1 MGTANKMTVA
11 RLYFQNKRVATGKM
25 WKNKFLQVYPVVKE
39 FDDRTEWC
47 IAWQRALND
56 SIKMIVDH
64 ERPVPEAP
72 PFRVA
77 VAPLSPPPAA
87 ASPPPLPPSPPP
99 SSPSAPPKPSTK
111 DWSYRKELTFTAP
124 AGKYYIGDLCYAL
137 YDNIYDNVFGG
148 RGYESGIYT
157 KGSSFFMVDSTAYG
171 DGDYEGSDGFHYLVD
186 AGIIG
191 ICSEDMIDPNNPSWK
206 EGGKIHTFTQPVE
219 IRFNRGIFYFN
230 SGYTYLR
237 INTEAVEYDSY

>member
-1 MGTANKMTVA
+1 MTAI
-11 RLYFQNKRVATGKM
+11 RLYFQNKRVATGKE

-39 FDDRTEWC
+39 FDDRTDWC
-47 IAWQRALND
+47 ITWQRAFND
-56 SIKMIVDH
+56 SIKMIID
-64 ERPVPEAP
+64 EDRPVP
-72 PFRVA
+72 VA
-77 VAPLSPPPAA
+77 AAA
-87 ASPPPLPPSPPP
+87 ASPPLLPPSP
-99 SSPSAPPKPSTK
+99 SPSPAPAPAPPKPSTK

-171 DGDYEGSDGFHYLVD
+171 DGDYEGSDGYHYLVD

-219 IRFNRGIFYFN
+219 IRFNRGVFYFN

>member
-1 MGTANKMTVA
+1 MPTI
-11 RLYFQNKRVATGKM
+11 RLYFQNKRVATGKE

-39 FDDRTEWC
+39 FDNHTEWS
-47 IAWQRALND
+47 IAWQGALND
-56 SIKMIVDH
+56 TIKMVFDDEH
-64 ERPVPEAP
+64 AVPVTA
-72 PFRVA
+72 
-77 VAPLSPPPAA
+77 AA

-99 SSPSAPPKPSTK
+99 SPAPPAPAPSKPSTK

-171 DGDYEGSDGFHYLVD
+171 DGDYEGSDGYHYLVD

-219 IRFNRGIFYFN
+219 IRFNRGVFYFN